1 MFKII
6 IFKWKKK
13 KKTSYQR
20 IIQSCSTPLVTMI
33 MEIMAKLGH
42 VFRFAIIKKGR
53 GEGNKASWECG
64 EEGVRAHRWW
74 GCKFIEPM

>member
-1 MFKII
+1 
-6 IFKWKKK
+6 
-13 KKTSYQR
+13 
-20 IIQSCSTPLVTMI
+20 MI